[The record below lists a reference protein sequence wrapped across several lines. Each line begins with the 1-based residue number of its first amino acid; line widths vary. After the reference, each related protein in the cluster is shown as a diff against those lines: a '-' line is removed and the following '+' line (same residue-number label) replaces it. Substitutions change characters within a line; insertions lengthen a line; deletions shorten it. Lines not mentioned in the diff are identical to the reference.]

1 MPSPAPAS
9 RWPGPVRRV
18 AASCAAVLLG
28 GCALQQSLT
37 ASRGTDDLE
46 LLDRALT
53 GSPAAREALWRQAQ
67 AATPGQDTQLRL
79 ALLQS
84 VPDHSGYDPASA
96 QRNLRGLLAQDP
108 PADLAAVARVRLD
121 ELRAASSANQCLGEN
136 QELRRRLAEVV
147 NIERQLDNRG
157 R

>member
-9 RWPGPVRRV
+9 RWFGRVRRI
-18 AASCAAVLLG
+18 AASCCAAALLG
-28 GCALQQSLT
+28 GCASWQPSLG
-37 ASRGTDDLE
+37 ASHGMDDLE
-46 LLDRALT
+46 FLDRALI
-53 GSPAAREALWRQAQ
+53 GSPATREAMWRQTQ
-67 AATPGQDTQLRL
+67 AAEHSQDTQLRL

-84 VPDHSGYDPASA
+84 VPDHSGYDPAAA
-96 QRNLRGLLAQDP
+96 QRNLRGLLAQEP
-108 PADLAAVARVRLD
+108 TSDLAAVARVRLD
-121 ELRAASSANQCLGEN
+121 ALRSANQCVGEN